1 MSPRRRARG
10 TGKSVEE
17 AIAQALAELGVG
29 RDDAEIEIVREGS
42 RGILGFGAEEAVVVA
57 SVELP
62 ASSAV
67 PPTEIEVVEEAPK
80 APERAP
86 RAEEEAAAA
95 AAPSEQKVAQV
106 AKEVLETLLEKMGMP
121 ASVSVVE
128 GGPLSEDG
136 EPAPTLLD
144 VTGSDLGILIG
155 RRGETLRDLQFMTR
169 LIVNRR
175 LGYWPNLVVDVE
187 GYKARRKEMLTGLAL
202 RMAEKAAET
211 LQPVI
216 LEPMSAYER
225 RIIHIALRDHP
236 QVMTESTG
244 EGDSRKVMIIPT
256 K

>member
-1 MSPRRRARG
+1 M
-10 TGKSVEE
+10 EE
-17 AIAQALAELGVG
+17 AIAQALAELGVA
-29 RDDAEIEIVREGS
+29 RDEADIEIVREGS

-62 ASSAV
+62 APSDVQPRDTPA
-67 PPTEIEVVEEAPK
+67 VEEPLRT
-80 APERAP
+80 PGDPR
-86 RAEEEAAAA
+86 RAEKELAPD
-95 AAPSEQKVAQV
+95 AAPSAQKVAQV
-106 AKEVLETLLEKMGMP
+106 ANEVLTTLLEKMGMP

-128 GGPLSEDG
+128 GGALSEDG

-187 GYKARRKEMLTGLAL
+187 GYKARRKETLTGLAL
-202 RMAEKAAET
+202 RMAEKAVET
-211 LQPVI
+211 QQPVV
-216 LEPMSAYER
+216 LEPMPAYER
-225 RIIHIALRDHP
+225 RIVHIALRDDP
-236 QVMTESTG
+236 QVRTESTG

-256 K
+256 Q

>member
-1 MSPRRRARG
+1 MSPRRSARG
-10 TGKSVEE
+10 TGKSLEE
-17 AIAQALAELGVG
+17 AIDQALAELGVG
-29 RDDAEIEIVREGS
+29 RDEAEIEIVREGS

-62 ASSAV
+62 ASSDV
-67 PPTEIEVVEEAPK
+67 PSGRTVVIEETPAAPT
-80 APERAP
+80 RAP
-86 RAEEEAAAA
+86 RAPREPPAVT
-95 AAPSEQKVAQV
+95 PSEQKVAQV

-121 ASVSVVE
+121 ASVSAVE

-202 RMAEKAAET
+202 RMAEKAVET
-211 LQPVI
+211 KQPVV
-216 LEPMSAYER
+216 LEPMPAYER
-225 RIIHIALRDHP
+225 RIIHIALRDDP

>member
-29 RDDAEIEIVREGS
+29 RDEAEIEIVREGS

-62 ASSAV
+62 ASSAATPSETGV
-67 PPTEIEVVEEAPK
+67 AEDVSSARGPAPVAEIQRP
-80 APERAP
+80 
-86 RAEEEAAAA
+86 AA

-106 AKEVLETLLEKMGMP
+106 AKEVLTTLLEKMGMP

-128 GGPLSEDG
+128 GGGLSEDG
-136 EPAPTLLD
+136 EPTPTLLD

-155 RRGETLRDLQFMTR
+155 RRGDTLRDLQFMTR

-202 RMAEKAAET
+202 RMAEKAVET
-211 LQPVI
+211 QQPVA
-216 LEPMSAYER
+216 LEPMPAYER
-225 RIIHIALRDHP
+225 RIIHIALRDDP

-244 EGDSRKVMIIPT
+244 EGDNRKVVIIPT